1 MYVCVCATDI
11 GGWVL
16 LNDGARET
24 ANFGGPL
31 KGSPPFHP
39 PQTMATSFAT
49 DAYIFKR
56 NSSIDEPEDTEVQ
69 VLREQRGGQL
79 VCDGIFKKFDQ
90 KGLRGSAAGH
100 QEV

>member
-1 MYVCVCATDI
+1 MCVQKTL
-11 GGWVL
+11 GGGFYSMIEPGKQLILAVPSRVPPL
-16 LNDGARET
+16 L
-24 ANFGGPL
+24 
-31 KGSPPFHP
+31 PPP
-39 PQTMATSFAT
+39 TMATSFAT

-56 NSSIDEPEDTEVQ
+56 NSPIDEPEDTEVQ

-79 VCDGIFKKFDQ
+79 VCDGIFKKLDQ